1 MEVLNHELD
10 RKLPQKTLDPR
21 SYWQCYTHYNIPS
34 RLANSQRR
42 ESQAIFDRTAQTG
55 TTQIDEAQSNLDRI
69 SEVRPVDIRLAE
81 AEVNHALA
89 LLKRTETELDRAY
102 LRAPITGQILK
113 IHTRVGEKQHAKGIV
128 ELAQTNTMIAIAE
141 VYPSIRVGFYG
152 IDAPYEFG
160 MCPRFWD

>member
-42 ESQAIFDRTAQTG
+42 EFQAIFDRTAQTG
-55 TTQIDEAQSNLDRI
+55 TTQIDEAQPNLDRI

-102 LRAPITGQILK
+102 LRAPITG
-113 IHTRVGEKQHAKGIV
+113 
-128 ELAQTNTMIAIAE
+128 
-141 VYPSIRVGFYG
+141 
-152 IDAPYEFG
+152 
-160 MCPRFWD
+160 

>member
-1 MEVLNHELD
+1 MYYND
-10 RKLPQKTLDPR
+10 RSIYIATASR
-21 SYWQCYTHYNIPS
+21 SYIY
-34 RLANSQRR
+34 
-42 ESQAIFDRTAQTG
+42 
-55 TTQIDEAQSNLDRI
+55 
-69 SEVRPVDIRLAE
+69 
-81 AEVNHALA
+81 HALA

-128 ELAQTNTMIAIAE
+128 ELTQTNTMIAIAE

>member
-1 MEVLNHELD
+1 MEVLNHE
-10 RKLPQKTLDPR
+10 
-21 SYWQCYTHYNIPS
+21 
-34 RLANSQRR
+34 
-42 ESQAIFDRTAQTG
+42 
-55 TTQIDEAQSNLDRI
+55 LDRI

-113 IHTRVGEKQHAKGIV
+113 IHTRVREKQHAKGIV